1 MEKTRSNTF
10 ILEKEIVWEPAGE
23 GVVRQIMGYDGQVML
38 VKGKHSASCV
48 FLSKL

>member
-1 MEKTRSNTF
+1 MQDTCLPQNYVNCIK
-10 ILEKEIVWEPAGE
+10 
-23 GVVRQIMGYDGQVML
+23 